1 MSAVA
6 LPWTDRVAM
15 GHANDNHHAST
26 EELEIGG
33 VPVWLMIAAANDAA
47 ARERIE
53 RKARVQ
59 RRLLLACTIALVVL
73 AVGAVQV
80 VPRW

>member
-1 MSAVA
+1 MS
-6 LPWTDRVAM
+6 
-15 GHANDNHHAST
+15 HANDNRRAPT
-26 EELEIGG
+26 ELEIGG

-59 RRLLLACTIALVVL
+59 RRLLLACAIAVVVL

>member
-1 MSAVA
+1 
-6 LPWTDRVAM
+6 M
-15 GHANDNHHAST
+15 GHANDNHHAPT

-53 RKARVQ
+53 RKVRVQ
-59 RRLLLACTIALVVL
+59 RRLLLACAIAVVVL
-73 AVGAVQV
+73 AVGAVLV
-80 VPRW
+80 VGGW